1 MVRIAIVCDNCSP
14 RLTTERCR
22 RVADWSDANNV
33 EIAYTPTDSSWLNP
47 IEALFAAL
55 RYFTVDGTDH
65 PGHKA
70 QARMICRYLIW
81 SNRHADDHCLR
92 TVVTR
97 ANVA

>member
-1 MVRIAIVCDNCSP
+1 M
-14 RLTTERCR
+14 
-22 RVADWSDANNV
+22 ADWSDANNV